1 MVETDLMLKSLSLKP
16 FSWHSWH
23 LAFRRCLA
31 NLARYF
37 HSFSQIQIWHAISTV
52 FANSNLA
59 RYYHSFSQN
68 QIWHAI
74 STVFSANSNL
84 ARYFHFFLQIQI
96 WNSISTVFRK
106 FTLRFACYIHGF
118 PANLR
123 AKMQS
128 PPLQAIFVVG
138 KHPKCADWYF
148 LVKRRL
154 VESYTCRLVESWR
167 VSRLVET
174 CRVLRLVKSYDLSRV
189 KTCRDW

>member
-1 MVETDLMLKSLSLKP
+1 MAFGFPTVSRKSGTLFPQFFTNS
-16 FSWHSWH
+16 
-23 LAFRRCLA
+23 

-37 HSFSQIQIWHAISTV
+37 HSFRKFKSSTLLSQF
-52 FANSNLA
+52 FAKSNM
-59 RYYHSFSQN
+59 
-68 QIWHAI
+68 
-74 STVFSANSNL
+74 
-84 ARYFHFFLQIQI
+84 ARYFHSFFRKFKSGTLFPFFLQIQI

-106 FTLRFACYIHGF
+106 FMLRFACYIHGF

>member
-1 MVETDLMLKSLSLKP
+1 MMLKSLCHYIL
-16 FSWHSWH
+16 
-23 LAFRRCLA
+23 
-31 NLARYF
+31 NLSPGT
-37 HSFSQIQIWHAISTV
+37 HGIWLSDGVSQIWHAISTV

-106 FTLRFACYIHGF
+106 FMLRFACYIHGF

-138 KHPKCADWYF
+138 KHPKCAD
-148 LVKRRL
+148 
-154 VESYTCRLVESWR
+154 
-167 VSRLVET
+167 
-174 CRVLRLVKSYDLSRV
+174 
-189 KTCRDW
+189 

>member
-1 MVETDLMLKSLSLKP
+1 MVEKNDAKIFVSLYPKP

-37 HSFSQIQIWHAISTV
+37 HSFRKFKSSTLLSQF
-52 FANSNLA
+52 FAKSNM
-59 RYYHSFSQN
+59 
-68 QIWHAI
+68 
-74 STVFSANSNL
+74 
-84 ARYFHFFLQIQI
+84 ARYFHSFFRKFKSGTLFPFFLQIQI

-106 FTLRFACYIHGF
+106 FMLRFACYIHGF

-138 KHPKCADWYF
+138 KHPKCAD
-148 LVKRRL
+148 
-154 VESYTCRLVESWR
+154 
-167 VSRLVET
+167 
-174 CRVLRLVKSYDLSRV
+174 
-189 KTCRDW
+189 

>member
-1 MVETDLMLKSLSLKP
+1 MVEKNDAKIFVSLYPKP

-84 ARYFHFFLQIQI
+84 ARYFHFFCKSKSGTLFPQFFA
-96 WNSISTVFRK
+96 NSCFALHAIFTVFPQICVQR
-106 FTLRFACYIHGF
+106 C
-118 PANLR
+118 
-123 AKMQS
+123 S
-128 PPLQAIFVVG
+128 
-138 KHPKCADWYF
+138 
-148 LVKRRL
+148 RRL
-154 VESYTCRLVESWR
+154 CKQFSWWGNIQ
-167 VSRLVET
+167 SAQTDTFL
-174 CRVLRLVKSYDLSRV
+174 
-189 KTCRDW
+189 